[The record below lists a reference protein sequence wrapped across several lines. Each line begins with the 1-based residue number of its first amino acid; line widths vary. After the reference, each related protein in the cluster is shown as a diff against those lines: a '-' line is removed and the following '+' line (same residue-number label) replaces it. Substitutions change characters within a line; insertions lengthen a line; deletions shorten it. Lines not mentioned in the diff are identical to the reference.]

1 MQTTPGCQLGSGKVF
16 CFCYFSQSPAN
27 LYDITINHDE
37 NTKFGNVQT
46 LIYISVEQNGA
57 I

>member
-37 NTKFGNVQT
+37 NTKFGNVRT